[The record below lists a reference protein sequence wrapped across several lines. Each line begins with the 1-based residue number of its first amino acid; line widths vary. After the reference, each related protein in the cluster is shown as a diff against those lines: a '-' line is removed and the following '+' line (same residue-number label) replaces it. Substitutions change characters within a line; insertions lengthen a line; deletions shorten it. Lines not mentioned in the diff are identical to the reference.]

1 MATKKIVSQKDKEI
15 VREKILNRISRV
27 EGQLKGIRRMVQE
40 QKECIDI
47 ITQITAIREAV
58 SMLGIELL
66 KNDFVCNWEGGKK
79 SIDEKYL
86 KSLFKMKWF
95 SGEFFII

>member
-1 MATKKIVSQKDKEI
+1 MGTKKIVSQKDKAL
-15 VREKILNRISRV
+15 VKEKILNRISRV
-27 EGQLKGIRRMVQE
+27 EGQLKGIRRMVEE

-66 KNDFVCNWEGGKK
+66 KNDFVCNWEEGKK

-86 KSLFKMKWF
+86 KSLFKMK
-95 SGEFFII
+95 

>member
-1 MATKKIVSQKDKEI
+1 MIKKIVSQKDKEV

-66 KNDFVCNWEGGKK
+66 KNDFVCNWEKGKK

-86 KSLFKMKWF
+86 KSLFKMK
-95 SGEFFII
+95 

>member
-1 MATKKIVSQKDKEI
+1 MKKKVVSQKDKEI
-15 VREKILNRISRV
+15 VKEKILNRISRV

-79 SIDEKYL
+79 KIDEKYL
-86 KSLFKMKWF
+86 KSLFKMK
-95 SGEFFII
+95 

>member
-1 MATKKIVSQKDKEI
+1 MVAKKIVSQKDKEA
-15 VREKILNRISRV
+15 VKEKILNRISRV

-66 KNDFVCNWEGGKK
+66 KNDFVCNWESGKK
-79 SIDEKYL
+79 NIDEKYL
-86 KSLFKMKWF
+86 KSLFKMKWY
-95 SGEFFII
+95 

>member
-1 MATKKIVSQKDKEI
+1 MATKKIVSQKDKE
-15 VREKILNRISRV
+15 VVKEKILNRISRI

-66 KNDFVCNWEGGKK
+66 KNDFVCNWEDGKK

-86 KSLFKMKWF
+86 KSLFKMK
-95 SGEFFII
+95 

>member
-1 MATKKIVSQKDKEI
+1 MKKKIVSQKDKEE
-15 VREKILNRISRV
+15 VKEKILNRISRV

-86 KSLFKMKWF
+86 KSLFKMK
-95 SGEFFII
+95 

>member
-1 MATKKIVSQKDKEI
+1 MTKKIVSQKDKE
-15 VREKILNRISRV
+15 VVKEKILNRISRV
-27 EGQLKGIRRMVQE
+27 EGQLKGIRRMVEE

-79 SIDEKYL
+79 KIDEKYL
-86 KSLFKMKWF
+86 KSLFKMK
-95 SGEFFII
+95 

>member
-1 MATKKIVSQKDKEI
+1 MATKKIVSQKDKE
-15 VREKILNRISRV
+15 VVKEKILNRISRV
-27 EGQLKGIRRMVQE
+27 EGQLKGIRRMVEE

-79 SIDEKYL
+79 KIDEKYL
-86 KSLFKMKWF
+86 KSLFKMK
-95 SGEFFII
+95 

>member
-1 MATKKIVSQKDKEI
+1 MTKKIVSQKDKE
-15 VREKILNRISRV
+15 VVKEKILNRISRV
-27 EGQLKGIRRMVQE
+27 EGQLKGIRRMVEE

-79 SIDEKYL
+79 KIDEKYL
-86 KSLFKMKWF
+86 KSLFKMKWY
-95 SGEFFII
+95 

>member
-1 MATKKIVSQKDKEI
+1 MIKKIVSQKDKEI
-15 VREKILNRISRV
+15 VKEKILNRISRV
-27 EGQLKGIRRMVQE
+27 EGQLKGIRRMVEE

-66 KNDFVCNWEGGKK
+66 KNDFVCNWEKGKK

-86 KSLFKMKWF
+86 KSLFKMK
-95 SGEFFII
+95 

>member
-1 MATKKIVSQKDKEI
+1 MATKKIVSQKEKEV

-66 KNDFVCNWEGGKK
+66 KNDLVCNWGKGKK
-79 SIDEKYL
+79 EIDEKYL
-86 KSLFKMKWF
+86 KSLFRMK
-95 SGEFFII
+95 